1 MTTRFFGAPV
11 RRNEDRKL
19 LTGQALFIDDVELP
33 EMLHT
38 AFLRS
43 QVAHARISRIDVS
56 KALQRPGVVAVYTAN
71 DLGAYWQPG
80 PLLVPPPPIPGI
92 AFNLKTQVP
101 LAKDKVRY
109 VGEPLAVVVAQ
120 SRYIAED
127 ALDDILVDLES
138 LPPIVDVESAL
149 EGAAI
154 CVHDELKSNVAAHV
168 RQAKGDYRSAAAK
181 AHRVLKRRFHY
192 EHGMSSP
199 IETRG
204 VVAQWNARGQQMT
217 VWDTTQAPVFIRNG
231 LAAMLGLGERQVR
244 VIAPFVGGGF
254 GPKIMMFYP
263 EEVTLPWISMRLN
276 RPVKW
281 IEDRHEHFFAT
292 THERGQVHDAE
303 IALTADGRIL
313 GVRDVFLHDT
323 GAYNPYG
330 LTVPINSQ
338 CTLLGPY
345 VVPAYDSTFTAVFTN
360 LPIVTPYRG
369 AGRQHGVFVIER
381 LLDLAAHELGIDPAE
396 IRRRNLIPPGAFPYQ
411 NEIIYQDFQ
420 PLQYDSGNYEP
431 VLDKALEAIR
441 YDQFRKDEQPKLR
454 AQGRCVGISVACYV
468 EGTGVGPYEGAKVQV
483 QSNGKVSVVTGI
495 GTQGQ
500 GHFTSFAQI
509 AADQLGVDV
518 TEVDIVTGDTD
529 QFYWG
534 AGTFASRGAVVA
546 GNAISEAAHAVR
558 KKALK
563 LASEAF
569 ECSEDD
575 LVVANGKISITGI
588 PEKFI
593 RLGELA
599 QRANPMRGAVKP
611 GTEPGLEST
620 QYFGPPSGATANG
633 VHAVILE
640 IDPLTFELKIIKYV
654 VVHDCGTVINPMI
667 LAGQI
672 HGGVA
677 QGIGNAF
684 YEKLAFDDQG
694 QLLNASLADYLLPTA
709 LEVPRMELAHTT
721 TPSPLNPLG
730 IKGAGEA
737 GAIPV
742 GPLIAQAIE
751 DALDL
756 KRKKIELLEIP
767 LSPSRL
773 FELTQKGDCA

>member
-1 MTTRFFGAPV
+1 MTARYFGAAV
-11 RRNEDRKL
+11 RRNEDSRL

-33 EMLHT
+33 GMLHA

-43 QVAHARISRIDVS
+43 QVAHARIRKIDVS
-56 KALQRPGVVAVYTAN
+56 KALRRPGVIAVYTAA
-71 DLGAYWQPG
+71 DLGAYWQAG
-80 PLLVPPPPIPGI
+80 PLLVPAPPIPGLI
-92 AFNLKTQVP
+92 FNPRMQVP
-101 LAKDKVRY
+101 LAKDKVRHA
-109 VGEPLAVVVAQ
+109 GEPLAVVVAE

-127 ALDDILVDLES
+127 ALDDLLVDLDE
-138 LPPIVDVESAL
+138 LPVVVELEPAL
-149 EGAAI
+149 ATDAAL
-154 CVHDELKSNVAAHV
+154 VHDDVASNVASHAH
-168 RQAKGDYRSAAAK
+168 QTKGDYRSAAAK
-181 AHRVLKRRFHY
+181 AALVLKRRFHY
-192 EHGMSSP
+192 EHGISSP

-204 VVAQWNARGQQMT
+204 VVAQWDARVRHMT
-217 VWDTTQAPVFIRNG
+217 IWDTTQAPVFVRNG
-231 LAAMLGLGERQVR
+231 LAAILGLGERQVR

-263 EEVTLPWISMRLN
+263 EEVTLPWIAMRLN

-281 IEDRHEHFFAT
+281 IEDRFEHFFAT
-292 THERGQVHDAE
+292 THERGQIHDAE
-303 IALTADGRIL
+303 IALDRDGRIL
-313 GVRDVFLHDT
+313 GVKDVFLHDT

-330 LTVPINSQ
+330 LTVPLNSQ

-345 VVPAYDSTFTAVFTN
+345 VIPAYDSTFTAVFTN

-381 LLDLAAHELGIDPAE
+381 LLDLAAHELKIDPTE
-396 IRRRNLIPPGAFPYQ
+396 IRRRNLIPPDAFPYR

-420 PLQYDSGNYEP
+420 PLEYDSGNYEP
-431 VLDKALEAIR
+431 VLDKVLAAIG
-441 YDQFRKDEQPKLR
+441 YDRFVRHEQPSLR
-454 AQGRCVGISVACYV
+454 AQGRCVGIGVACYV
-468 EGTGVGPYEGAKVQV
+468 EGTGIGPYEGAKVQV
-483 QSNGKVSVVTGI
+483 QSNGKVSVATGV

-509 AADQLGVDV
+509 VADALGVDV
-518 TEVDIVTGDTD
+518 RDVDIVTGDTD

-546 GNAISEAAHAVR
+546 GNAVSAASQAVR
-558 KKALK
+558 NKALK
-563 LASEAF
+563 LAAEAF
-569 ECSEDD
+569 ECSEQD
-575 LVVANGKISITGI
+575 LVVADGKVSITGI

-599 QRANPMRGAVKP
+599 QRANPMRGAVTP

-620 QYFGPPSGATANG
+620 QYFGPAKGATANG
-633 VHAVILE
+633 VHAAVIE
-640 IDPLTFELKIIKYV
+640 VDPETFDLKILKYV

-667 LAGQI
+667 LEGQI

-684 YEKLAFDDQG
+684 FEKLSFDEQG

-709 LEVPRMELAHTT
+709 LDVPRMELDHTV

-730 IKGAGEA
+730 VKGAGEA

-742 GPLIAQAIE
+742 GAVFAQAIE
-751 DALDL
+751 DALQL
-756 KRKKIELLEIP
+756 KRRKVELNEIP

-773 FELTQKGDCA
+773 FDLIRKGDT

>member
-33 EMLHT
+33 GMLHA

-43 QVAHARISRIDVS
+43 QVAHARIKSVDVS
-56 KALQRPGVVAVYTAN
+56 RALKRPGVVAAYTAH

-80 PLLVPPPPIPGI
+80 PLLVPPPPISGI
-92 AFNLKTQVP
+92 VFNQRSQVP
-101 LAKDKVRY
+101 LAKDKIRH
-109 VGEPLAVVVAQ
+109 VGEPIVVVIAE
-120 SRYIAED
+120 SRYVAED
-127 ALDDILVDLES
+127 ALDDIDVDLEP
-138 LPPIVDVESAL
+138 LPAVVDIEKAL
-149 EGAAI
+149 AAASVH
-154 CVHDELKSNVAAHV
+154 VHDDLETNVAAHV
-168 RQAKGDYRSAAAK
+168 RQTKGDYRSAAAK
-181 AHRVLKRRFHY
+181 ADLILKRRFRY
-192 EHGMSSP
+192 EHGISSP

-204 VVAQWNARGQQMT
+204 VVAQWNARASQMT
-217 VWDTTQAPVFIRNG
+217 IWDTTQAPVFVRNG
-231 LAAMLGLGERQVR
+231 LVAVLGLGERQVR

-281 IEDRHEHFFAT
+281 IEDRLEHFFAT
-292 THERGQVHDAE
+292 THERGQIHDAE
-303 IALTADGRIL
+303 IALAKDGRIL
-313 GVRDVFLHDT
+313 GIKDVFLHDT
-323 GAYNPYG
+323 GAYDPYG

-381 LLDLAAHELGIDPAE
+381 LLDLAAHALDIDPAE
-396 IRRRNLIPPGAFPYQ
+396 IRRRNLIPPDAFPFK

-420 PLQYDSGNYEP
+420 PLEYDSGNYEP
-431 VLDKALEAIR
+431 VLDKALALIG
-441 YDQFRKDEQPKLR
+441 YDQFVREEQPKLR
-454 AQGRCVGISVACYV
+454 AQGRSVGISIACYV
-468 EGTGVGPYEGAKVQV
+468 EGTGIGPYEGAKVQV
-483 QSNGKVSVVTGI
+483 QANGKVSVATGI

-509 AADQLGVDV
+509 VADQLGVDV
-518 TEVDIVTGDTD
+518 TDVDIVTGDTD

-546 GNAISEAAHAVR
+546 GNAVNEASRAVR

-563 LASEAF
+563 LASDAF

-575 LVVANGKISITGI
+575 LVLADGKVSITGI

-593 RLGELA
+593 ALGDLA
-599 QRANPMRGAVKP
+599 RRANPMRGAVQP

-620 QYFGPPSGATANG
+620 QY
-633 VHAVILE
+633 L
-640 IDPLTFELKIIKYV
+640 DPQTFDLKILKYV

-684 YEKLAFDDQG
+684 YEKLSFDDEG

-709 LEVPRMELAHTT
+709 LEVPRMELDHTT

-730 IKGAGEA
+730 VKGAGEA

-742 GPLIAQAIE
+742 GPLFAQAIE
-751 DALDL
+751 DALEL
-756 KRKKIELLEIP
+756 KGKGVELLEIP
-767 LSPSRL
+767 LSPSLL
-773 FELTQKGDCA
+773 FEAMRKGRGT

>member
-1 MTTRFFGAPV
+1 MTTRFFGAPIK
-11 RRNEDRKL
+11 RNEDKKL

-33 EMLHT
+33 GMLHA

-43 QVAHARISRIDVS
+43 QVAHARIKHIDVS
-56 KALQRPGVVAVYTAN
+56 RARKHPGVVAVYAAD
-71 DLGAYWQPG
+71 DLGPYWKPG
-80 PLLVPPPPIPGI
+80 PLLVPPPPIAGI
-92 AFNLKTQVP
+92 VFNPRTQVP
-101 LAKDKVRY
+101 LARDKVRH
-109 VGEPLAVVVAQ
+109 VGEPLVVVVAE

-127 ALDDILVDLES
+127 ALDDIEIDLEPLPVVVDLENG
-138 LPPIVDVESAL
+138 L
-149 EGAAI
+149 GASSVH
-154 CVHDELKSNVAAHV
+154 VHDDLTSNISAHV
-168 RQAKGDYRSAAAK
+168 RQTKGDYRSAAAK
-181 AHRVLKRRFHY
+181 ADLVLKRRFHY
-192 EHGMSSP
+192 EHGISSP

-204 VVAQWNARGQQMT
+204 VVAQWNARGSQMT

-263 EEVTLPWISMRLN
+263 EEVCLPWISMRLN
-276 RPVKW
+276 CPVKW
-281 IEDRHEHFFAT
+281 IEDRLEHFFAT
-292 THERGQVHDAE
+292 THERGQIHDAE
-303 IALTADGRIL
+303 IAVDRQGRIL
-313 GVRDVFLHDT
+313 GIKDVFLHDT

-381 LLDLAAHELGIDPAE
+381 LLDLAARELNIDPAE
-396 IRRRNLIPPGAFPYQ
+396 IRRRNLIPPDAFPYK
-411 NEIIYQDFQ
+411 NEIIFQDFQ
-420 PLQYDSGNYEP
+420 PLEYDSGNYEP
-431 VLDKALEAIR
+431 VLDKALEAIGYHR
-441 YDQFRKDEQPKLR
+441 FIGQEQPKLR
-454 AQGRCVGISVACYV
+454 AEGRCVGVGVACYV
-468 EGTGVGPYEGAKVQV
+468 EGTGIGPYEGAKVQV
-483 QSNGKVSVVTGI
+483 QTNGKVSVVTGI

-509 AADQLGVDV
+509 VADQLGVDV
-518 TEVDIVTGDTD
+518 TEVDIITGDTD

-546 GNAISEAAHAVR
+546 GNAVNEASRAVR
-558 KKALK
+558 QKALK
-563 LASEAF
+563 LASDLF
-569 ECSEDD
+569 ECAEDD
-575 LVVANGKISITGI
+575 LVIADGKVSIVGI
-588 PEKFI
+588 PQKFI

-633 VHAVILE
+633 VHAMILE
-640 IDPLTFELKIIKYV
+640 IDPLTFELKILKYV

-684 YEKLAFDDQG
+684 YEKLSFDDQG

-709 LEVPRMELAHTT
+709 LDVPRMELAHTT

-742 GPLIAQAIE
+742 GALFAQAIE
-751 DALDL
+751 NALDL
-756 KRKKIELLEIP
+756 TRQKVELLEIP

-773 FELTQKGDCA
+773 FELTRKADHR

>member
-11 RRNEDRKL
+11 KRNEDKKL

-33 EMLHT
+33 GMLHA

-43 QVAHARISRIDVS
+43 QVAHARIKGIDVARA
-56 KALQRPGVVAVYTAN
+56 KERTGVVAIYTAD

-80 PLLVPPPPIPGI
+80 PLLVVPPPIPGI
-92 AFNLKTQVP
+92 VFNPRTQVP
-101 LAKDKVRY
+101 LAKDKVRH
-109 VGEPLAVVVAQ
+109 VGEPLAIVVAE

-127 ALDDILVDLES
+127 ALDDIVVDLEE
-138 LPPIVDVESAL
+138 LPVVVDLEAAL
-149 EGAAI
+149 QKTAAA
-154 CVHDELKSNVAAHV
+154 VHDDLGSNVASHV
-168 RQAKGDYRSAAAK
+168 HQAKGGDYRSAAAK
-181 AHRVLKRRFHY
+181 AALVVKRRFRY
-192 EHGMSSP
+192 EHGISSP

-204 VVAQWNARGQQMT
+204 VVAQWNARSGQMT
-217 VWDTTQAPVFIRNG
+217 IWDTTQAPVFIRNG

-276 RPVKW
+276 RPIKW
-281 IEDRHEHFFAT
+281 IEDRLEHFFAT
-292 THERGQVHDAE
+292 THERGQIHDAE
-303 IALTADGRIL
+303 IALDRNGRIL

-345 VVPAYDSTFTAVFTN
+345 VVPAYDSTFTSLFTN

-381 LLDLAAHELGIDPAE
+381 LLDLAARALGIDPAE
-396 IRRRNLIPPGAFPYQ
+396 IRRRNLIPPDAFPYNQ
-411 NEIIYQDFQ
+411 HIIYQDFS
-420 PLQYDSGNYEP
+420 PLTYDSGNYEP
-431 VLDKALEAIR
+431 VLDKALAAIG
-441 YDQFRKDEQPKLR
+441 YEEFVKHEQPKLR
-454 AQGRCVGISVACYV
+454 AQGRCVGIGVACYV
-468 EGTGVGPYEGAKVQV
+468 EGTGIGPYEGAKVQV
-483 QSNGKVSVVTGI
+483 QANGKVSVVTGI

-509 AADQLGVDV
+509 VADQLGVDV
-518 TEVDIVTGDTD
+518 TDVDIVTGDTD

-546 GNAISEAAHAVR
+546 GNAISAASQAVR
-558 KKALK
+558 QKALK
-563 LASEAF
+563 LAAESF
-569 ECSEDD
+569 ECAEED
-575 LVVANGKISITGI
+575 LVVADGKVSITGI

-593 RLGELA
+593 GLGELA

-620 QYFGPPSGATANG
+620 QYFGPPSSSTANG
-633 VHAVILE
+633 VHAAIVE
-640 IDPLTFELKIIKYV
+640 VDPETFELKILKYV

-667 LAGQI
+667 LEGQI

-694 QLLNASLADYLLPTA
+694 QLQNASLADYLLPTA
-709 LEVPRMELAHTT
+709 LEIPRMTLDHTV

-742 GPLIAQAIE
+742 GALIAQAIE
-751 DALDL
+751 NALEPIH
-756 KRKKIELLEIP
+756 KIELLEIP

-773 FELTQKGDCA
+773 FEFLREGGA

>member
-1 MTTRFFGAPV
+1 VTTRFFGAPV
-11 RRNEDRKL
+11 KRNEDRKL

-33 EMLHT
+33 DMLHA

-43 QVAHARISRIDVS
+43 QVAHARIKRIDVS
-56 KALQRPGVVAVYTAN
+56 EALKRPGVTAVYTAA
-71 DLGAYWQPG
+71 DLGAYWKPG
-80 PLLVPPPPIPGI
+80 PILVPPPPIKGST
-92 AFNLKTQVP
+92 FNERTQVP
-101 LAKDKVRY
+101 LARDKVRH
-109 VGEPLAVVVAQ
+109 VGEPLAVVVAD

-127 ALDDILVDLES
+127 ALDDIVVDLEI
-138 LPPIVDVESAL
+138 LPAVVDCEDAL
-149 EGAAI
+149 KTATH
-154 CVHDELKSNVAAHV
+154 VHDDLGSNISAHV
-168 RQAKGDYRSAAAK
+168 RQTKGDYRRAAAN
-181 AHRVLKRRFHY
+181 AHLILKRRFLY
-192 EHGMSSP
+192 EHGISSP

-204 VVAQWNARGQQMT
+204 VVAQWNARSAQMT
-217 VWDTTQAPVFIRNG
+217 IWDTTQAPVFVRNG
-231 LAAMLGLGERQVR
+231 LAVMLGLGERQVR

-263 EEVTLPWISMRLN
+263 EEVVLPWISIRLN

-281 IEDRHEHFFAT
+281 IEDRLEHFFAT
-292 THERGQVHDAE
+292 THERGQIHDAE
-303 IALTADGRIL
+303 IALAADGRIL
-313 GVRDVFLHDT
+313 GITDVFLHDT
-323 GAYNPYG
+323 GAYDPYG

-345 VVPAYDSTFTAVFTN
+345 VVPDYDSTFTAVFTN

-369 AGRQHGVFVIER
+369 AGRQHGVFVMER
-381 LLDLAAHELGIDPAE
+381 LLDLAAHELKIDPAE
-396 IRRRNLIPPGAFPYQ
+396 IRRRNLIPPDAFPYK
-411 NEIIYQDFQ
+411 NEIIYQDFE
-420 PLQYDSGNYEP
+420 PLEYDSGNYEP
-431 VLDKALEAIR
+431 VLDKALEAIG
-441 YDQFRKDEQPKLR
+441 YKQFIREEQPKLR
-454 AQGRCVGISVACYV
+454 AQGLCVGIGVACYV
-468 EGTGVGPYEGAKVQV
+468 EGTGIGPYEGAKVQV
-483 QSNGKVSVVTGI
+483 QSNGKVNVATGI

-509 AADQLGVDV
+509 VADELGVDV
-518 TEVDIVTGDTD
+518 TDVDIVTGDTD

-546 GNAISEAAHAVR
+546 GTAVSEASRVVR
-558 KKALK
+558 KKALR
-563 LASEAF
+563 LASDAL
-569 ECSEDD
+569 ECSEED
-575 LVVANGKISITGI
+575 LVLADGKVSITGI
-588 PEKFI
+588 PDKFI
-593 RLGELA
+593 RLGDLA
-599 QRANPMRGAVKP
+599 ERANPMRGAVAP

-620 QYFGPPSGATANG
+620 QYFGPPMGATSNG
-633 VHAVILE
+633 VHAAIIEVDPQTFDLRIL
-640 IDPLTFELKIIKYV
+640 KYV

-684 YEKLAFDDQG
+684 YEKLSFDDQG

-709 LEVPRMELAHTT
+709 LEVPRMELDHTV

-742 GPLIAQAIE
+742 GPLFAQAIE

-756 KRKKIELLEIP
+756 KRKEVELLEIP

-773 FELTQKGDCA
+773 FELTRKARNR

>member
-1 MTTRFFGAPV
+1 MTARYFGAAV
-11 RRNEDRKL
+11 RRNEDSRL

-33 EMLHT
+33 GMLHA

-43 QVAHARISRIDVS
+43 QVAHARIRKIDVS
-56 KALQRPGVVAVYTAN
+56 KALRRPGVIAVYTAA
-71 DLGAYWQPG
+71 DLGAYWQAG
-80 PLLVPPPPIPGI
+80 PLLVPAPPIPGLI
-92 AFNLKTQVP
+92 FNPRMQVP
-101 LAKDKVRY
+101 LAKDKVRHA
-109 VGEPLAVVVAQ
+109 GEPLAVVVAE

-127 ALDDILVDLES
+127 ALDDLLVDLDE
-138 LPPIVDVESAL
+138 LPVVVELEPAL
-149 EGAAI
+149 ATDAAL
-154 CVHDELKSNVAAHV
+154 VHDDVASNVASHAH
-168 RQAKGDYRSAAAK
+168 QTKGDYRSSAAK
-181 AHRVLKRRFHY
+181 AALVLKRRFHY
-192 EHGMSSP
+192 EHGISSP

-204 VVAQWNARGQQMT
+204 VVAQWDARARHMT
-217 VWDTTQAPVFIRNG
+217 IWDTTQAPVFVRNG
-231 LAAMLGLGERQVR
+231 LAAILGLGERQVR

-263 EEVTLPWISMRLN
+263 EEVTLPWIAMRLN

-281 IEDRHEHFFAT
+281 IEDRFEHFFAT
-292 THERGQVHDAE
+292 THERGQIHDAE
-303 IALTADGRIL
+303 IALDRDGRIL
-313 GVRDVFLHDT
+313 GVKDVFLHDT

-330 LTVPINSQ
+330 LTVPLNSQ

-345 VVPAYDSTFTAVFTN
+345 VIPAYDSTFTAVFTN

-381 LLDLAAHELGIDPAE
+381 LLDLAAHELKIDPTE
-396 IRRRNLIPPGAFPYQ
+396 IRRRNLIPPDAFPYR

-420 PLQYDSGNYEP
+420 PLEYDSGNYEP
-431 VLDKALEAIR
+431 VLDKVLAAIG
-441 YDQFRKDEQPKLR
+441 YDRFVRHEQPSLR
-454 AQGRCVGISVACYV
+454 AQGRCVGIGVACYV
-468 EGTGVGPYEGAKVQV
+468 EGTGIGPYEGAKVQV
-483 QSNGKVSVVTGI
+483 QSNGKVSVATGV

-509 AADQLGVDV
+509 VADALGVDV
-518 TEVDIVTGDTD
+518 RDVDIVTGDTD

-546 GNAISEAAHAVR
+546 GNAVSAASQAVR
-558 KKALK
+558 NKALK
-563 LASEAF
+563 LAAEAF
-569 ECSEDD
+569 ECSEQD
-575 LVVANGKISITGI
+575 LVVADGKVSITGI

-599 QRANPMRGAVKP
+599 QRANPMRGAVTP

-620 QYFGPPSGATANG
+620 QYFGPAKGATANG
-633 VHAVILE
+633 VHAAVIE
-640 IDPLTFELKIIKYV
+640 VDPETFDLKILKYV

-667 LAGQI
+667 LEGQI

-684 YEKLAFDDQG
+684 FEKLSFDEQG

-709 LEVPRMELAHTT
+709 LDVPRMELDHTV

-730 IKGAGEA
+730 VKGAGEA

-742 GPLIAQAIE
+742 GAVFAQAIE
-751 DALDL
+751 DALQL
-756 KRKKIELLEIP
+756 KRRKVELNEIP

-773 FELTQKGDCA
+773 FDLIRKGDT

>member
-1 MTTRFFGAPV
+1 MTARYFGAAV
-11 RRNEDRKL
+11 RRNEDSRL

-33 EMLHT
+33 GMLHA

-43 QVAHARISRIDVS
+43 QVAHARIRKIDVS
-56 KALQRPGVVAVYTAN
+56 KALRRPGVIAVYTAA
-71 DLGAYWQPG
+71 DLGAYWQAG
-80 PLLVPPPPIPGI
+80 PLLVPAPPIPGLI
-92 AFNLKTQVP
+92 FNPRMQVP
-101 LAKDKVRY
+101 LAKDKVRHA
-109 VGEPLAVVVAQ
+109 GEPLAVVVAE

-127 ALDDILVDLES
+127 ALDDLLVDLDE
-138 LPPIVDVESAL
+138 LPVVVDLEPAL
-149 EGAAI
+149 ATDAAL
-154 CVHDELKSNVAAHV
+154 VHDDVASNVASHAH
-168 RQAKGDYRSAAAK
+168 QTKGDYRSAAAK
-181 AHRVLKRRFHY
+181 AALVLKRRFHY
-192 EHGMSSP
+192 EHGISSP

-204 VVAQWNARGQQMT
+204 VVAQWDARARHMT
-217 VWDTTQAPVFIRNG
+217 IWDTTQAPVFVRNG
-231 LAAMLGLGERQVR
+231 LAAILGLGERQVR

-263 EEVTLPWISMRLN
+263 EEVTLPWIAMRLN

-281 IEDRHEHFFAT
+281 IEDRFEHFFAT
-292 THERGQVHDAE
+292 THERGQIHDAE
-303 IALTADGRIL
+303 IALDRDGRIL
-313 GVRDVFLHDT
+313 GVKDVFLHDT

-330 LTVPINSQ
+330 LTVPLNSQ

-345 VVPAYDSTFTAVFTN
+345 VIPAYDSTFTAVFTN

-381 LLDLAAHELGIDPAE
+381 LLDLAAHELKIDPTE
-396 IRRRNLIPPGAFPYQ
+396 IRRRNLIPPDAFPYR

-420 PLQYDSGNYEP
+420 PLEYDSGNYEP
-431 VLDKALEAIR
+431 VLDKVLAAIG
-441 YDQFRKDEQPKLR
+441 YDRFVRHEQPSLS
-454 AQGRCVGISVACYV
+454 AQGRCVGIGVACYV
-468 EGTGVGPYEGAKVQV
+468 EGTGIGPYEGAKVQV
-483 QSNGKVSVVTGI
+483 QSNGKVSVATGV

-509 AADQLGVDV
+509 VADALGVDV
-518 TEVDIVTGDTD
+518 RDVDIVTGDTD

-546 GNAISEAAHAVR
+546 GNAVSAASQAVR
-558 KKALK
+558 NKALK
-563 LASEAF
+563 LAAEAF
-569 ECSEDD
+569 ECSEQD
-575 LVVANGKISITGI
+575 LVVADGKVSITGI

-599 QRANPMRGAVKP
+599 QRANPMRGAVTP

-620 QYFGPPSGATANG
+620 QYFGPAKGATANG
-633 VHAVILE
+633 VHAAVIE
-640 IDPLTFELKIIKYV
+640 VDPETFDLKILKYV

-667 LAGQI
+667 LEGQI

-684 YEKLAFDDQG
+684 FEKLSFDEQG

-709 LEVPRMELAHTT
+709 LDVPRMELDHTV

-730 IKGAGEA
+730 VKGAGEA

-742 GPLIAQAIE
+742 GAVFAQAIE
-751 DALDL
+751 DALQL
-756 KRKKIELLEIP
+756 KRRKVELNEIP

-773 FELTQKGDCA
+773 FDLIRKGDT

>member
-1 MTTRFFGAPV
+1 MTTRFFGAPIK
-11 RRNEDRKL
+11 RNEDKKL

-33 EMLHT
+33 GMLHA

-43 QVAHARISRIDVS
+43 QVAHARIEHIDVS
-56 KALQRPGVVAVYTAN
+56 RARKHPGVVAVYTAD
-71 DLGAYWQPG
+71 DLGPYWKPG

-92 AFNLKTQVP
+92 VFNPRTQVP
-101 LAKDKVRY
+101 LAKDKVRH
-109 VGEPLAVVVAQ
+109 VGEPLAIVIAE

-127 ALDDILVDLES
+127 ALDDIEVDLEA
-138 LPPIVDVESAL
+138 LPAVVDL
-149 EGAAI
+149 EKGLGASSVH
-154 CVHDELKSNVAAHV
+154 VHDGFTSNISAHV
-168 RQAKGDYRSAAAK
+168 RQTKGDYRSAVAK
-181 AHRVLKRRFHY
+181 ADLVLKRRFHY
-192 EHGMSSP
+192 EHGISSP

-204 VVAQWNARGQQMT
+204 VVAQWNARGSQMT

-263 EEVTLPWISMRLN
+263 EEVCLPWISMRLN
-276 RPVKW
+276 CPVKW
-281 IEDRHEHFFAT
+281 IEDRLEHFFAT
-292 THERGQVHDAE
+292 THERGQIHDAE
-303 IALTADGRIL
+303 IAVDRQGRIL
-313 GVRDVFLHDT
+313 GIKDVFLHDT

-381 LLDLAAHELGIDPAE
+381 LLDLAARELNIDPAE
-396 IRRRNLIPPGAFPYQ
+396 IRRRNLIPPDAFPYK
-411 NEIIYQDFQ
+411 NEIIFQDFQ
-420 PLQYDSGNYEP
+420 PLEYDSGNYEP
-431 VLDKALEAIR
+431 VLDMALEAIGYNR
-441 YDQFRKDEQPKLR
+441 FIEQEQPKLR
-454 AQGRCVGISVACYV
+454 AEGRCVGVGVACYV
-468 EGTGVGPYEGAKVQV
+468 EGTGIGPYEGAKVQV
-483 QSNGKVSVVTGI
+483 QTNGKVSVVTGI

-509 AADQLGVDV
+509 VADQLGVDV
-518 TEVDIVTGDTD
+518 TEVDIITGDTD

-546 GNAISEAAHAVR
+546 GNAVNEASRVVR
-558 KKALK
+558 QKALK
-563 LASEAF
+563 LASDVF

-575 LVVANGKISITGI
+575 LVIADGKVSIVGI
-588 PEKFI
+588 PQKFI

-640 IDPLTFELKIIKYV
+640 IDPLTFDLKILKYV

-684 YEKLAFDDQG
+684 YEKLSFDDQG

-709 LEVPRMELAHTT
+709 LDVPRMELSHTT

-742 GPLIAQAIE
+742 GPLFAQAIE
-751 DALDL
+751 NALDL
-756 KRKKIELLEIP
+756 ARQKVELLEIP

-773 FELTQKGDCA
+773 FELTRKADHR

>member
-1 MTTRFFGAPV
+1 MTTRFFGAPIK
-11 RRNEDRKL
+11 RNEDRKL
-19 LTGQALFIDDVELP
+19 LTGQALFIDDVELHG
-33 EMLHT
+33 MVHA

-43 QVAHARISRIDVS
+43 QVAHARIKRIDVS
-56 KALQRPGVVAVYTAN
+56 RALQRPGVVAVYTAE
-71 DLGAYWQPG
+71 DFGAYWQPG

-92 AFNLKTQVP
+92 VFNLRTQVP
-101 LAKDKVRY
+101 LAKNKIRH
-109 VGEPLAVVVAQ
+109 VGEPLAVVVAE

-127 ALDDILVDLES
+127 ALDDIEVDFDI
-138 LPPIVDVESAL
+138 LPAVVDIEAAL
-149 EGAAI
+149 AADSPH
-154 CVHDELKSNVAAHV
+154 VHDDLGSNISAWVH
-168 RQAKGDYRSAAAK
+168 QSKGGDYRTAAAK
-181 AHRVLKRRFHY
+181 ADLILKRRFRY
-192 EHGMSSP
+192 EHGISST

-204 VVAQWNARGQQMT
+204 VVAQWDARGQHMT
-217 VWDTTQAPVFIRNG
+217 IWDTTQAPVFVRNG
-231 LAAMLGLGERQVR
+231 LAGILGLGERQVR

-263 EEVTLPWISMRLN
+263 EEVALPWISMRLN

-281 IEDRHEHFFAT
+281 IEDRLEHFFAT
-292 THERGQVHDAE
+292 THERGQIHDAE
-303 IALTADGRIL
+303 MAVTSDGRIL
-313 GVRDVFLHDT
+313 GVKDVFLHDG
-323 GAYNPYG
+323 GAYDPYG

-345 VVPAYDSTFTAVFTN
+345 VVPAYDSTFTCVFTN

-369 AGRQHGVFVIER
+369 AGRQHGVFVMER
-381 LLDLAAHELGIDPAE
+381 LLDLVAHELNLDPTE
-396 IRRRNLIPPGAFPYQ
+396 IRRRNLIPADAFPYK
-411 NEIIYQDFQ
+411 NEIIYQDFA
-420 PLQYDSGNYEP
+420 PLEYDSGNYEP
-431 VLDKALEAIR
+431 VLDKALDAIG
-441 YDQFRKDEQPKLR
+441 YTEFVTCEQPKRR
-454 AQGRCVGISVACYV
+454 AEGRHLGIAVACYV
-468 EGTGVGPYEGAKVQV
+468 EGTGIGPYEGAKVQV
-483 QSNGKVSVVTGI
+483 QANGKVSVATGI

-518 TEVDIVTGDTD
+518 VDVEIVTGDTD
-529 QFYWG
+529 KFYWG

-546 GNAISEAAHAVR
+546 GNAVNEASRVVR
-558 KKALK
+558 QKALK
-563 LASEAF
+563 LASDAF

-575 LVVANGKISITGI
+575 LVMADGKVSIIGI

-633 VHAVILE
+633 VHAMIVE
-640 IDPLTFELKIIKYV
+640 VDPETFDLKILKYV

-684 YEKLAFDDQG
+684 YEKLVFDAEG

-709 LEVPRMELAHTT
+709 LEVPRMELDHTVT
-721 TPSPLNPLG
+721 VSPLNPMG

-742 GPLIAQAIE
+742 GPLFAQAIE
-751 DALDL
+751 NALGL
-756 KRKKIELLEIP
+756 KENQTELLEVP
-767 LSPSRL
+767 LSPSRI
-773 FELTQKGDCA
+773 FELTRKERP

>member
-11 RRNEDRKL
+11 KRNEDRKL

-33 EMLHT
+33 DMLHA

-43 QVAHARISRIDVS
+43 QVAHARIKRIDVS
-56 KALQRPGVVAVYTAN
+56 KALKRPGVAAVYTAA
-71 DLGAYWQPG
+71 DLGAYWKPG
-80 PLLVPPPPIPGI
+80 PILVPPPPIEGST
-92 AFNLKTQVP
+92 FNERTQVP
-101 LAKDKVRY
+101 LAKDKVRH
-109 VGEPLAVVVAQ
+109 VGEPLAVVVAD
-120 SRYIAED
+120 SRYVAED
-127 ALDDILVDLES
+127 ALDDIVVDLEI
-138 LPPIVDVESAL
+138 LPAVVDCEDAL
-149 EGAAI
+149 KTATH
-154 CVHDELKSNVAAHV
+154 VHDDLGSNVSAHV
-168 RQAKGDYRSAAAK
+168 RQTKGDYRRAAAN
-181 AHRVLKRRFHY
+181 AHLILKRRFLY
-192 EHGMSSP
+192 DHGISSP

-204 VVAQWNARGQQMT
+204 VVAQWNARGAQMT
-217 VWDTTQAPVFIRNG
+217 IWDTTQAPVFVRNG

-263 EEVTLPWISMRLN
+263 EEVMLPWISMRLN

-281 IEDRHEHFFAT
+281 IEDRLEHFFAT
-292 THERGQVHDAE
+292 THERGQIHDAE
-303 IALTADGRIL
+303 IALAADGRIL
-313 GVRDVFLHDT
+313 GIKDVFLHDT
-323 GAYNPYG
+323 GAYDPYG

-345 VVPAYDSTFTAVFTN
+345 VVPDYDSTFTAVFTN

-369 AGRQHGVFVIER
+369 AGRQHGVFVMER
-381 LLDLAAHELGIDPAE
+381 LLDLAAHELKIDPAE
-396 IRRRNLIPPGAFPYQ
+396 IRRRNLIPPDAFPYK
-411 NEIIYQDFQ
+411 NEIIYQDFE
-420 PLQYDSGNYEP
+420 PLEYDSGNYEP
-431 VLDKALEAIR
+431 VLDKALEAIG
-441 YDQFRKDEQPKLR
+441 YEQFLREEQPKLR
-454 AQGRCVGISVACYV
+454 AQGRCVGIGIACYV
-468 EGTGVGPYEGAKVQV
+468 EGTGIGPYEGAKVQV
-483 QSNGKVSVVTGI
+483 QSNGKVSVATGI

-509 AADQLGVDV
+509 VADELGVDV
-518 TEVDIVTGDTD
+518 TDVDIVTGDTD

-546 GNAISEAAHAVR
+546 GTAVSEASRAVR
-558 KKALK
+558 KKALR
-563 LASEAF
+563 LASDAF
-569 ECSEDD
+569 ECSEED
-575 LVVANGKISITGI
+575 LVLDDGKVSIVGI
-588 PEKFI
+588 PQKFI
-593 RLGELA
+593 RLGDLA
-599 QRANPMRGAVKP
+599 ERANPMRGAVAP

-620 QYFGPPSGATANG
+620 QYFGPPMGATSNG
-633 VHAVILE
+633 VHAAIIEVDPQTFDLRIL
-640 IDPLTFELKIIKYV
+640 KYV

-684 YEKLAFDDQG
+684 YEKLSFDDQG

-709 LEVPRMELAHTT
+709 LEVPRIELDHTV

-742 GPLIAQAIE
+742 GPLFAQAIE

-756 KRKKIELLEIP
+756 KRKEVELLEIP

-773 FELTQKGDCA
+773 FELTRKARNR